1 MLNNSCSASIFIGE
15 ESGGVIRHY
24 GEPRCSSYPAL
35 GVVVKVYR
43 GRAGG
48 GGGQK
53 KEACAFVTLMSGPLH
68 LWEGG
73 RMEAGEG

>member
-15 ESGGVIRHY
+15 ESAGVIRHY
-24 GEPRCSSYPAL
+24 GEPWYSSYPAL
-35 GVVVKVYR
+35 EVVVKVYR

-48 GGGQK
+48 REQK

-73 RMEAGEG
+73 RMEEGEG